1 MGDTIRIQ
9 GAEADMSAVVATAAV
24 AYTTSSAAILGT
36 AIDTTLYPAKRIF
49 VIFNHAADATSTGVT
64 LTVTESASS
73 GGSYTASTKTG
84 TVAASNSAR
93 ATVVQVARNKAKPWI
108 KTSITP
114 AGGSGVVS
122 ATLLFMR

>member
-1 MGDTIRIQ
+1 MGDTIRVT

-24 AYTTSSAAILGT
+24 AYTTSSSEVLGT
-36 AIDTTLYPAKRIF
+36 AVDTTLYPGKRLF

-64 LTVTESASS
+64 LTVKESDVS
-73 GGSYTASTKTG
+73 GGSYTAATKTG

-93 ATVVQVARNKAKPWI
+93 ATVVQVKRNPAKPWI

-114 AGGSGVVS
+114 AGGSGVIS

>member
-1 MGDTIRIQ
+1 MGDTIRIT
-9 GAEADMSAVVATAAV
+9 GAEADMNAVVATAAV
-24 AYTTSSAAILGT
+24 AYTTRSSEVLGT
-36 AIDTTLYPAKRIF
+36 AVDTTVYPGKRLF

-64 LTVTESASS
+64 LTVKESATSN
-73 GGSYTASTKTG
+73 GTFTAATKTG

-93 ATVVQVARNKAKPWI
+93 ATVVQVARNKSKPWI

-114 AGGSGVVS
+114 AGGSGVIS